1 MRVGE
6 LLRSRF
12 RRPSTW
18 AAVTVLYL
26 LMVAVNP
33 PEVNGRLASWLSGY
47 GILAL
52 LLGGMTWL
60 SPLPW
65 LWPHKA
71 NGGPSFLRGLL
82 QAVVSAEAG
91 MALLVGLDVLL
102 RRAAGQPSDL
112 KSAFSYNL
120 LVVAPLGVVVGA
132 VLAGRERQAMKEAE
146 ARGELDEARMRLL
159 HHQLHPH
166 VLFNALNGLAELVRK
181 DPVAAEAC
189 IGSLSK
195 VMRHLVDTSDRRYV
209 TLEEERRLVADYLA
223 VEAMRLGAR
232 LQVDWEI
239 DEDLLDLQLHPLLLQ
254 PLVENAIKHGISP
267 HPAGGALMVAARRE
281 GEGVQLEV
289 RNTGVPLG
297 QRREGTGT
305 SNLKGR
311 LALAYGE
318 DADFLLTEDG
328 GWTVARIALGFRA
341 LR

>member
-1 MRVGE
+1 MRVGA

-18 AAVTVLYL
+18 AAAIVLYV
-26 LMVAVNP
+26 LMVGVNP
-33 PEVNGRLASWLSGY
+33 PDLNGRLASWLSGY

-65 LWPHKA
+65 LWPLKPQ
-71 NGGPSFLRGLL
+71 GGPSFLRGLL
-82 QAVVSAEAG
+82 QSVVSVEAG
-91 MALLVGLDVLL
+91 MALLVGLDVQL
-102 RRAAGQPSDL
+102 RCVAGQPTDL

-120 LVVAPLGVVVGA
+120 LVIAPLGVVVGA

-223 VEAMRLGAR
+223 VEAMRLGTR
-232 LQVDWEI
+232 LKVGWEVDEG
-239 DEDLLDLQLHPLLLQ
+239 LLDLQLHPLLLQ

-267 HPAGGALMVAARRE
+267 HPAGGALTVAARRE

-289 RNTGVPLG
+289 RNTGVALEQG
-297 QRREGTGT
+297 REGTGI

-311 LALAYGE
+311 LNLAYGSE
-318 DADFLLTEDG
+318 AHFGLSEES
-328 GWTVARIALGFRA
+328 GWTVARISLGFRA